1 MGDTVGI
8 FVGSHEQRIDR
19 KGRVSVPARFRDV
32 LGKSAT
38 FYAFPALSN
47 SSIECHTSAFME
59 DLSQDID
66 SLDPF
71 SDEQDHLSAAIFGM
85 SFPLT
90 PDKDG
95 RVILPDALRDH
106 SGIAEAVVYVG
117 KGRSFQ
123 IWEPVR
129 FQTYQKQVRDRALA
143 DRRALRRRPQ
153 GPAGNTDPVE
163 SGT

>member
-1 MGDTVGI
+1 MSI

-32 LGKSAT
+32 LGKDVT
-38 FYAFPALSN
+38 FYAFPALSQA
-47 SSIECHTSAFME
+47 SIECRTSDFME
-59 DLSQDID
+59 DLSRQIE

-90 PDKDG
+90 PDNDG
-95 RVILPDALRDH
+95 RVSLPDVLRDH
-106 SGIAEAVVYVG
+106 SGIAEAVVFVG

-123 IWEPVR
+123 IWEPAQYHVYR
-129 FQTYQKQVRDRALA
+129 KQARDRALA
-143 DRRALRRRPQ
+143 DRQALRRRPQ
-153 GPAGNTDPVE
+153 GPTGSTGPVE